1 MKSKLLLCLALVFSG
16 SFVCPPVSQ
25 ADDTNTVHNEKYSGI
40 GDVKTIDV
48 KMSGLNDTIFFNTQ
62 PTLFTVQ
69 MVVDGYRDGEKHTTP
84 KASDLHRQAWLLRA
98 DGTAISQ
105 SQQPAVIG
113 ISNAGWSNDYL
124 IFSFQKKSTN
134 EVAGIVVS
142 VSGKLYCCEL
152 DTR

>member
-1 MKSKLLLCLALVFSG
+1 
-16 SFVCPPVSQ
+16 
-25 ADDTNTVHNEKYSGI
+25 
-40 GDVKTIDV
+40 
-48 KMSGLNDTIFFNTQ
+48 
-62 PTLFTVQ
+62 
-69 MVVDGYRDGEKHTTP
+69 MVVGGYRDGEKHTTP
-84 KASDLHRQAWLLRA
+84 KASDLHRQVWLLRA

-142 VSGKLYCCEL
+142 VDGKLYCREL